1 MADASSEASTILE
14 KLIGSFNEARTLYFE
29 ATVAHPNPNAAPVAG
44 QASAPS
50 PVTRR
55 KYYSMNHGGMTRIR
69 VESSAT
75 VSGMNLSTLFIKNDT
90 GIWEVWAEMSG
101 EVSKVFTQDQLLG
114 VFPFFRLF
122 ACLQHPYELQLAE
135 ENRGGVEYFGISGKL
150 SDAPV
155 AGTPDIAR
163 EFAYRIGKADGLL
176 HSIHERT
183 FAKRAID
190 LEFDKL
196 ELNQP
201 LDPALFELPDKPKI
215 LVPDF
220 AQYMELRNQDMG
232 QRLKSS

>member
-1 MADASSEASTILE
+1 MADADMEARTILE
-14 KLIGSFNEARTLYFE
+14 KLIRSFNKARTLYCE
-29 ATVAHPNPNAAPVAG
+29 ITVAHPKPGAAPVAG

-55 KYYSMNHGGMTRIR
+55 KYYFLNDGDLTRIR

-75 VSGMNLSTLFIKNDT
+75 VSGMNLSTLFIKNVT

-101 EVSKVFTQDQLLG
+101 EVSKVFTHDQLLG

-135 ENRGGVEYFGISGKL
+135 ENRGGAKYFVISGKL
-150 SDAPV
+150 AEVPV

-163 EFAYRIGKADGLL
+163 EFTYWIGKADGLL

-183 FAKRAID
+183 FAKRAIN
-190 LEFDKL
+190 LEMDKV

-201 LDPALFELPDKPKI
+201 LDPALFEIPDKPKFNVSD
-215 LVPDF
+215 L
-220 AQYMELRNQDMG
+220 AHYMELRNQDMG
-232 QRLKSS
+232 QRLRS